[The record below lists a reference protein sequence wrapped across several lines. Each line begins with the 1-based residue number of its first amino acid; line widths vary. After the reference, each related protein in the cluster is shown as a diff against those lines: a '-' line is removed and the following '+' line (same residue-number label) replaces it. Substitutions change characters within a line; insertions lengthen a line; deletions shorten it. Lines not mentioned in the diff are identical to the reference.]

1 VSTIRRRELILRIA
15 GGAALIRPIAARA
28 QQRPVIGFLSSR
40 SPMDSVDGL
49 AAFRRGLGQAG
60 YEDGRNIAIEFR
72 WAEGQYDRLEMLA
85 AELVNRPV
93 AVLVAVGGEPAALA
107 AKAATATIPIVFSIG
122 GDPTKLGLAASF
134 QHPGGNATGI
144 SLLTTQLEPKRLGLL
159 HDLLPGATVFGAL
172 VDPRFQPAEDQAKE
186 LEVAA
191 RAIDRRL
198 ILARVSD
205 DAELDAAFEMLV
217 EQQASGL
224 LVTASPFFDTR
235 SNRIIAFAARQGM
248 PAIYQFREFA
258 LAGGL
263 IVYGVSF
270 ADGYRQ
276 VGDYAGRILR
286 GAFPAELPILQSVK
300 FELVINLKT
309 ARALGL
315 IVPPILLA
323 QANEV
328 IE

>member
-1 VSTIRRRELILRIA
+1 VNRRDLIL
-15 GGAALIRPIAARA
+15 GGAGAAAWPLAARA
-28 QQRPVIGFLSSR
+28 QQKPTIGFLSSR
-40 SPMDSVDGL
+40 SPTDSVDGL

-72 WAEGQYDRLEMLA
+72 WAEGRYDRLEALA
-85 AELVNRPV
+85 AELVNRQV

-134 QHPGGNATGI
+134 QRPGGNATGI

-186 LEVAA
+186 LQVAA

-276 VGDYAGRILR
+276 VGDYAGRILQ
-286 GAFPAELPILQSVK
+286 GAVPAELPILQSVK